1 MFDVFVL
8 ICLSWVKGYHEGH
21 ALIWVFCTGG
31 LGKIEEFRDSHVAIR
46 VLLHCWCR
54 TEFNNI
60 FGANENRRVAKNN
73 IEAEPF
79 D

>member
-1 MFDVFVL
+1 VYVFKIKIKKKEKEKEKRKLGHHNPYALVWL
-8 ICLSWVKGYHEGH
+8 IEG
-21 ALIWVFCTGG
+21 LI
-31 LGKIEEFRDSHVAIR
+31 ISPID
-46 VLLHCWCR
+46 WCR

-60 FGANENRRVAKNN
+60 FGANENRTVAKNN